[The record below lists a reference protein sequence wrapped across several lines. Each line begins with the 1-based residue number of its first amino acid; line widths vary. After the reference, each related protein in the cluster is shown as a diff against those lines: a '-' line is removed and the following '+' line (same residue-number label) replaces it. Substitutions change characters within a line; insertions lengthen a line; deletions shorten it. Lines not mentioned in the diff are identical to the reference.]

1 MWGTLSLPPGGKSLG
16 PFHGLEGATPLKTN
30 RRDRQCVDRVLFVFE
45 SPANQRRWA
54 ESCSRTYAPIIY
66 RVSRVRLITWCCL
79 ASGAYAYQPLTR
91 SDCED
96 AKLVWDD
103 NANVCAGS
111 IEAVDRPSEPE
122 TAQAAVQPLTRTD
135 CDRADMRWNDIAY
148 VCRDRQYANPDR
160 GPRRGVF
167 LHASLWLTL
176 KLATRFARSP
186 LIQ

>member
-1 MWGTLSLPPGGKSLG
+1 MWGMLSLPPGGNSLG
-16 PFHGLEGATPLKTN
+16 PFHGLEGCDPTLKRT
-30 RRDRQCVDRVLFVFE
+30 VAIVSALIE
-45 SPANQRRWA
+45 SCSRRWA

-111 IEAVDRPSEPE
+111 IEAVDWHSELE
-122 TAQAAVQPLTRTD
+122 TGQA
-135 CDRADMRWNDIAY
+135 
-148 VCRDRQYANPDR
+148 
-160 GPRRGVF
+160 G
-167 LHASLWLTL
+167 
-176 KLATRFARSP
+176 
-186 LIQ
+186 